1 MKDENMRKNRYVLAI
16 ITTFLMIAIAMP
28 LLNLPIA
35 DGQVTRTTYAYIGA
49 TPNPIGIGQETL
61 LHLGITHPTAWP
73 HAGWVGL
80 TVTVTKPDGTTQT
93 LGPFTTDPTGGTGTV
108 LVPNMIGNYTLRTNF
123 PEQKITTAAYGTP
136 VNSTMLAST
145 SDPLTLIVQADP
157 TPIFIDYPLPTEYWT
172 RPINAQFWTW
182 NTIAN
187 NWVAYA
193 RGTDGSPTS
202 SIAPYTTGPETGHI
216 LWSKQ
221 LVLGGL
227 AGGVEVGPQSYD
239 HGDAYEGR
247 WGHSGA
253 LGGPVIIH
261 GILFYN
267 EHQQDGSATI
277 EQTVKAVDLKSGEV
291 LWNRFL
297 NDSTG
302 RSHRLAF
309 GQVYYFDNFNQHSVY
324 AYLWAVQGSNWH
336 AFDPLTGRWVYSM
349 SNVPSGT
356 NIYAPNGEIHRYNVN
371 LAQNTITWWNS
382 SRVVEYH
389 RRSLSSNYDTD
400 SSRGSWIRTYN
411 GFVLNGSLGIEWTK
425 PIGGQPIGTRIL
437 PGSMYKLR
445 EGVILGANFQRGTV
459 APEPAAMWAISTA
472 PGREGQILFN
482 TTFTFP
488 KDSHISIEDASVE
501 DNAFNVAC
509 QETTQQ
515 WVFSLS
521 TGQKI
526 WGPSQPQNYLDQY
539 GYASGNRWD
548 VIYDGKLF
556 AGSWGGTLYTYD
568 INTGDLLWTYNAE
581 DVNNQILWGN
591 NWPIRIAFIA
601 DGKVYLEHHEHSPVD
616 PLPKGAPFVA
626 IDIETGEKVFEI
638 NLRGTEWGTTPIIA
652 DGVIAMFNSYDGRI
666 YSLGKGPTST
676 TITAPNVAVETGK
689 SIVVRG
695 SVTDVSAGTKQSEVA
710 ARFPNGVA
718 AVSDASMSAWMEYVY
733 MQKPRP
739 MDITGIEV
747 TIDVV
752 DSNGNYRNIGT
763 ATSDSTGT
771 YSFTWQPDIEG
782 TYNVIATFAG
792 SKSYWPSFA
801 QTTFV
806 ADAAPPTPAPT
817 NVPAESVADMY
828 FVPAIAG
835 LFVLII
841 IVLIL
846 VVLLMLKKRP

>member
-1 MKDENMRKNRYVLAI
+1 LYNIKK
-16 ITTFLMIAIAMP
+16 IAIAIFLALMIIV
-28 LLNLPIA
+28 PISA
-35 DGQVTRTTYAYIGA
+35 FEISSAQTQQTRVTYPFIGA
-49 TPNPIGIGQETL
+49 TPNPIGVGQETL
-61 LHLGITHPTAWP
+61 LHIGITHPTAWP
-73 HAGWVGL
+73 QVGWEGL
-80 TVTVTKPDGTTQT
+80 TVTVTHPDGRNET
-93 LGPFTTDPTGGTGTV
+93 LGPFTTDPTGGTGTIF
-108 LVPNMIGNYTLRTNF
+108 VPNVIGNYTLQTHF
-123 PEQKITTAAYGTP
+123 PEQKITTTAYGTP
-136 VNSTMLAST
+136 ANSTMFASN
-145 SDPLTLIVQADP
+145 SQPITLVVKAEP
-157 TPIFIDYPLPTEYWT
+157 VLIFEDYGLPTEYWS
-172 RPINAQFWTW
+172 RPINAQFWAW
-182 NTIAN
+182 NTISA
-187 NWVAYA
+187 NWVRYA
-193 RGTDGSPTS
+193 RGSDASPTS

-267 EHQQDGSATI
+267 EHQQDGAAGI

-291 LWNRFL
+291 LWNRKL
-297 NDSTG
+297 TDSTG
-302 RSHRLAF
+302 TSHRLAF
-309 GQVYYFDNFNQHSVY
+309 GQVFYFDNFNQHSVY
-324 AYLWAVQGSNWH
+324 AYLWGVQGTNWH

-349 SNVPSGT
+349 SNVPAGT

-389 RRSLSSNYDTD
+389 RRSVSSNYDVD

-411 GFVLNGSLGIEWTK
+411 GLVLNGSLGIEWTK
-425 PIGGQPIGTRIL
+425 PIGGQPTGTRIL
-437 PGSMYKLR
+437 PGAMYKLR
-445 EGVILGANFQRGTV
+445 DGVILGANFNRGTV

-488 KDSHISIEDASVE
+488 KNSHVSIEDANVA
-501 DNAFNVAC
+501 DDAFNVAC
-509 QETTQQ
+509 QETVQQ
-515 WVFSLS
+515 WVFSLT
-521 TGQKI
+521 TGQRM
-526 WGPSQPQNYLDQY
+526 WGPSQPQKYQDQY

-556 AGSWGGTLYTYD
+556 AGNWGGTLYAYD
-568 INTGDLLWTYNAE
+568 IKTGNLLWTYDAV
-581 DVNNQILWGN
+581 DTTNQILWGS

-616 PLPKGAPFVA
+616 PLPKGAPFIAV
-626 IDIETGEKVFEI
+626 DIETGEKVFEI

-676 TITAPNVAVETGK
+676 TITAPNVAVQTGT
-689 SIVVRG
+689 SIVIRG
-695 SVTDVSAGTKQSEVA
+695 TVNDVSTGTKQSEVA

-747 TIDVV
+747 TIDVI
-752 DSNGNYRNIGT
+752 DANGNYRNIGT
-763 ATSDSTGT
+763 AISDSTGM
-771 YSFTWQPDIEG
+771 YSFAWQPDIDG
-782 TYNVIATFAG
+782 PYTVIATFAG

-806 ADAAPPTPAPT
+806 ADPAPT
-817 NVPAESVADMY
+817 MPEPTSQPQSVADTY
-828 FVPAIAG
+828 FVPAVAG
-835 LFVLII
+835 IIVAIVIGFVLIA
-841 IVLIL
+841 
-846 VVLLMLKKRP
+846 LLLLKKRP